1 MSVILKCL
9 ALSFMTGI
17 ACKIFFETLI
27 PRRKMR
33 YGWMENTFLLTF
45 ALGFM
50 IISMTPVPPYML
62 RPVRVVIVIFI
73 VVQIYF
79 KIRPLHNLILSIL
92 VCSLMWI
99 MEMLVLWAIF
109 ALPVRYRMLV
119 YLEEEIAY
127 SLLFG
132 LMFLFSVCYK
142 GKKNMLSGTNWIR
155 YGYVPIVVMVMIM
168 VLSSIPWNEQEP
180 DGKAGFLLFA
190 MFGIMMMFIFYF
202 IWNILQKERE
212 LQELRMIQEQ
222 TQNQMAMYQN
232 MQRNYEQQRRYLHD
246 YKNQLAC
253 IQGMLAE
260 GEVERTAGYVAELTG
275 NVHKSADYVDA
286 NHMVVNVVLNQ
297 KYREAMEK
305 GITMLITIGDL
316 SKLALK
322 EEDTVTLLVNLLDN
336 AIEACEKQKTGKMI
350 HFKMVLEDGQLVL
363 SVRNPVEEPVKIR
376 GNTVITTKK
385 DKSAHGIGLKN
396 VDSVIQRNNG
406 TSVIQCKDGM
416 FSFSAILSS

>member
-92 VCSLMWI
+92 VCSLMWL
-99 MEMLVLWAIF
+99 MEMLVFWAIF
-109 ALPVRYRMLV
+109 ALPVRYRTLV

-132 LMFLFSVCYK
+132 LMFLFSVYYK

-190 MFGIMMMFIFYF
+190 MFGIMMMFIFSAKGKR
-202 IWNILQKERE
+202 IAG
-212 LQELRMIQEQ
+212 
-222 TQNQMAMYQN
+222 TA
-232 MQRNYEQQRRYLHD
+232 D
-246 YKNQLAC
+246 DSGAD
-253 IQGMLAE
+253 AE
-260 GEVERTAGYVAELTG
+260 SDGDVPEYAE
-275 NVHKSADYVDA
+275 
-286 NHMVVNVVLNQ
+286 
-297 KYREAMEK
+297 
-305 GITMLITIGDL
+305 
-316 SKLALK
+316 KL
-322 EEDTVTLLVNLLDN
+322 
-336 AIEACEKQKTGKMI
+336 
-350 HFKMVLEDGQLVL
+350 
-363 SVRNPVEEPVKIR
+363 
-376 GNTVITTKK
+376 
-385 DKSAHGIGLKN
+385 
-396 VDSVIQRNNG
+396 
-406 TSVIQCKDGM
+406 
-416 FSFSAILSS
+416 